1 MTRSVTWDVVDLFS
15 GAGGMSY
22 GFHAHPDFR
31 VTGAA
36 DAQLGKP
43 SSAAGSLGCNASYE
57 LNMGITPVGANLA
70 EADPADV
77 VAAMQ
82 LPRPVTVL
90 AACPPC
96 TGFTRTVPGNHL
108 RSDRRNGLVGRVA
121 GYARL
126 LKPEIIVME
135 NARELVMGRFSE
147 HLDQLRDQLGELGYQ
162 SAAMV
167 LMLSRYG
174 LPQKRERAIVIASR
188 GQLRTLP
195 MAWHGL
201 RLRPGAA
208 HVRAAIADLKPGG
221 DPLGVWPSM
230 TTAVARRLAA
240 IPHDGG
246 SWADLISTHPEL
258 LTRRMHQQA
267 LKGDLGSHPD
277 VYGRM
282 SWDQPA
288 PTIKRECSHTGNGRY
303 AHPELDRLCT
313 VREMAV
319 LSGFPRDYLLTGSV
333 SNMYRHIGDAVPPMI
348 SYQLAAACR
357 WMLTGEQPRAAELIM
372 PGCHLTAGDI
382 TEGSTS

>member
-1 MTRSVTWDVVDLFS
+1 MTWDVVDLFS

-22 GFHAHPDFR
+22 GFHAHPGFR

-57 LNMGITPVGANLA
+57 LNMGITPVEANLA

-77 VAAMQ
+77 IAAMR

-90 AACPPC
+90 TACPPC

-108 RSDRRNGLVGRVA
+108 RDDRRNTLVGRVA
-121 GYARL
+121 DYARIL
-126 LKPEIIVME
+126 EPEIIVLE
-135 NARELVMGRFSE
+135 NARELFRGNFSG
-147 HLDQLRDQLGELGYQ
+147 HLNDLTARLGGLGYWSR
-162 SAAMV
+162 SAAV
-167 LMLSRYG
+167 MLSRHG
-174 LPQKRERAIVIASR
+174 LPQRRERTIVIAVRDS
-188 GQLRTLP
+188 GEGP
-195 MAWHGL
+195 PPAGL
-201 RLRPGAA
+201 RQLWDGLALSAGAIT
-208 HVRAAIADLKPGG
+208 VRRALGSLEGLAG
-221 DPLGVWPSM
+221 DPLDVAPAM
-230 TTAVARRLAA
+230 TPEVTERLAA
-240 IPHDGG
+240 VPHDGG
-246 SWADLISTHPEL
+246 SWASLPAGLMTP
-258 LTRRMHQQA
+258 RMRSQA
-267 LKGDLGSHPD
+267 AAGRWGSHPD
-277 VYGRM
+277 IYGRM
-282 SWDQPA
+282 WWDRPA
-288 PTIKRECSHTGNGRY
+288 PTIKRECSHVGNGRY

-319 LSGFPRDYLLTGSV
+319 LNGFPRDYRLAGSV

-357 WMLTGEQPRAAELIM
+357 WMLTGDRPRAAELIM